1 MRSLGSPPRVSPDLS
16 FHRVTILSLSVMLSS
31 KRRGAGGGGGGGGG
45 GSGEA
50 GRRER
55 MLLSLKA
62 EDGGGGGNEEALE
75 TVKEHR
81 WREQRAAGRGV
92 DGVDVR
98 IWVTKSIGIR
108 FLRRRGGSWCVFI
121 DSGRDRCSG
130 DRPGDDGLVAVEVE
144 EEEVMVEV
152 GEESRREAAVKFIC
166 RGFRDRK
173 KNRSESSLGSRMAC
187 SVLPI

>member
-1 MRSLGSPPRVSPDLS
+1 MEVA
-16 FHRVTILSLSVMLSS
+16 VVEV
-31 KRRGAGGGGGGGGG
+31 A
-45 GSGEA
+45 A
-50 GRRER
+50 GRRQR

-62 EDGGGGGNEEALE
+62 ADGGGNKEALE

-130 DRPGDDGLVAVEVE
+130 DRPGDDGLVRVEVE
-144 EEEVMVEV
+144 EGEEVMVEV
-152 GEESRREAAVKFIC
+152 GEEPRREAAVKLIR
-166 RGFRDRK
+166 RGFRERERE
-173 KNRSESSLGSRMAC
+173 KNTGVRAHQNAGWRVPSCQSDA
-187 SVLPI
+187 

>member
-1 MRSLGSPPRVSPDLS
+1 
-16 FHRVTILSLSVMLSS
+16 
-31 KRRGAGGGGGGGGG
+31 
-45 GSGEA
+45 
-50 GRRER
+50 

-62 EDGGGGGNEEALE
+62 TDGGGGGGNEEAPE

-81 WREQRAAGRGV
+81 RRERRAAGRGV

-108 FLRRRGGSWCVFI
+108 FLRSRGGSWCVFI

-130 DRPGDDGLVAVEVE
+130 DRPGDDGRVMVEVKE
-144 EEEVMVEV
+144 EEVMVMVEV
-152 GEESRREAAVKFIC
+152 GEESRGEGAVKLIC
-166 RGFRDRK
+166 RGFRDGK
-173 KNRSESSLGSRMAC
+173 KNRSERSPGGRMAC